1 MAKKDTAG
9 RIKVVFAF
17 LLVFGPAFLLVFI
30 STRGCEHKFKVLDDY
45 GKATDYV
52 ITDARGRVYK
62 SDDFKGDIILV
73 TTLQPTCPTDCA
85 VSMWH
90 LNQLIYQHIR
100 KNKRKKMKQVRIISF
115 VTDGK
120 GQDFKELTTL
130 QQSLEDN
137 VEGYDPNLWLLVHG
151 NAREIYNFRKNGKS
165 LLQKGKEYY
174 GGESFQELLLLLD
187 KNNHLR
193 MVLSGKTEGM
203 IRRMK
208 EHIALLQKQYDKE
221 RKLRSESK

>member
-1 MAKKDTAG
+1 MAKKVLAG
-9 RIKVVFAF
+9 RIKVALAF
-17 LLVFGPAFLLVFI
+17 LLVFGPAFFLVFI

-45 GKATDYV
+45 GKASDYV
-52 ITDARGRVYK
+52 FTDARGRTFN
-62 SDDFKGDIILV
+62 SQDFSGDIVLV
-73 TTLQPTCPTDCA
+73 TTLQPTCPGDCA
-85 VSMWH
+85 ISMWH

-120 GQDFKELTTL
+120 GKDVNDLSTL
-130 QQSLEDN
+130 QQALQDQ
-137 VEGYDPNLWLLVHG
+137 VEGYDPDLWILAKG
-151 NAREIYNFRKNGKS
+151 NAREMYNFSKNGKS
-165 LLQKGKEYY
+165 LLQQGSQYY
-174 GGESFQELLLLLD
+174 GGESFQELVLLLD
-187 KNNHLR
+187 KKNHLR

-221 RKLRSESK
+221 RKLSSATK